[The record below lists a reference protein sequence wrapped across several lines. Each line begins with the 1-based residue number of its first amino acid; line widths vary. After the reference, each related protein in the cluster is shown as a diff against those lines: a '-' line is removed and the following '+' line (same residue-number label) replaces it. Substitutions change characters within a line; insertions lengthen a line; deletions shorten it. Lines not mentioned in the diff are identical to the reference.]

1 MPVTPKPATT
11 TGITIQGSDHPLRA
25 ADPDV
30 ALPALFAPTPQ
41 AATRFIEFFTA
52 NIRNSNTRR
61 AYLRAV
67 TNFADWLQARSVGIA
82 LGQVGPVHIA
92 AYIEQ
97 LRPTL
102 IALGRSAP
110 AADVGDAVVARLAEA
125 ERQHGE
131 GMNSAELN
139 RRFLDA
145 LPADA
150 TAPPGRVPS
159 GRWWPP
165 AEQAPRPAAQPR

>member
-97 LRPTL
+97 LQDKLGEATRTL
-102 IALGRSAP
+102 SAY
-110 AADVGDAVVARLAEA
+110 VGEVDDKLDRL
-125 ERQHGE
+125 H
-131 GMNSAELN
+131 
-139 RRFLDA
+139 
-145 LPADA
+145 
-150 TAPPGRVPS
+150 PPL
-159 GRWWPP
+159 
-165 AEQAPRPAAQPR
+165 PRP